1 VTWELPVAQGWAGC
15 VEPRVGAWLCGRG
28 RRGNISC
35 GFIGGG
41 FCTEKSMSSAA
52 ENGEEKVVGVG
63 IVFDDGATGL
73 MVESLVPGSGADV
86 CGDVLPGDELL
97 TIDGRDVT
105 GQKAAAIAKLVA
117 GPVGS
122 TIVLTLRRRPA
133 DAAAAEK
140 EGAGQGDEEECEIK
154 VVEIV
159 RIEFSIDEQ
168 HFVPWTEVVDAAKPP
183 PGKGW
188 AQGAGKLF
196 AGVAPLQ
203 GSLMQQMK
211 NLQTSVQKNPLFEN
225 ISSKAHM
232 VRQSATSAV
241 LPVLK
246 TMQPSLLPASDPR
259 PKDYC
264 MHLYTHPD
272 KYVIMP
278 PTSPP
283 VLPGES
289 ARQALVI
296 ERASVA
302 VQWVSVEEAE
312 EIIRGKAKMDILG
325 VLGIAQLQHGSYLL
339 VITARQ
345 VVGFMPYGLVYRITQ
360 TSIRALG
367 GASKSAMPQVL
378 PLHSCPPNNSHTSPT
393 PAQHQPT

>member
-1 VTWELPVAQGWAGC
+1 
-15 VEPRVGAWLCGRG
+15 
-28 RRGNISC
+28 
-35 GFIGGG
+35 
-41 FCTEKSMSSAA
+41 MSSAA